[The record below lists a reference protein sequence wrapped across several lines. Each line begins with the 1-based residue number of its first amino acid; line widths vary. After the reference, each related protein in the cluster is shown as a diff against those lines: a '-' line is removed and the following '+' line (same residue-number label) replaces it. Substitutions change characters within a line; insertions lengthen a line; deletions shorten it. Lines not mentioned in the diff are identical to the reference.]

1 MEYLM
6 VGERLS
12 FVAEEDGLSSD
23 RKLRPMM
30 AELLPNCAGLA
41 EEWGKTPLLLVPA
54 RLPGRE
60 ARRKG

>member
-6 VGERLS
+6 VGERSS
-12 FVAEEDGLSSD
+12 FVAEEDGLWID

-41 EEWGKTPLLLVPA
+41 EEWVKTHVLLVPA

-60 ARRKG
+60 ARRNG